1 MACSRDG
8 VCTRMECLFRN
19 GGYLE
24 LNRKRMCRERD
35 DVQCTVHKLS
45 CYGTAIDRDDLS
57 RIGTTYTEGV
67 IGRRSKC
74 NRPFSIFHNFFVYLN
89 LAFKG
94 QSNEIFDLQFFYH
107 LNQPGPLTDGLTYF
121 RF

>member
-1 MACSRDG
+1 MCSRDG

-45 CYGTAIDRDDLS
+45 CYGTALDRDDLS

-74 NRPFSIFHNFFVYLN
+74 IRPFSIFHNFFVYLN
-89 LAFKG
+89 LALKG
-94 QSNEIFDLQFFYH
+94 QSNEIFDLQFF
-107 LNQPGPLTDGLTYF
+107 LSFEPAWATNRWVNIF
-121 RF
+121 